1 MTDGG
6 TKKMPQTST
15 GPVRIL
21 YVECSLDGTVGGS
34 HISLL
39 YLVAGMKKLGYV
51 PVVVFRSRHSLLSR
65 FDELG
70 ITIHILPGRR
80 HWKSDNRL
88 LAPFVRIMNSFVSRL
103 ANVVSFARIFALLG
117 KERIALVHTNNSVF
131 DSALSWLLAAKLR
144 GIPCVAHE
152 RGFTVDCPPFI
163 GLAVR
168 NFAAII
174 CISDAVR
181 RSMLA
186 LNLGRLKLVTVHNG
200 IDVTQSQ
207 ATRTTTEI
215 REEFGIAPS
224 RQIVGIVGNIQ
235 PWKGQ
240 DVVIRAVALL
250 RKEVPDIVCLI
261 IGDVSKSFQ
270 LDVAYLDSLQ
280 RLIADEKLH
289 GHVIMT
295 GYRRDVASYMNAMD
309 VVIHSSIDPEPFGRV
324 LLEAMSVRKP
334 LVAAAAGGVPEIVVD
349 GTTGFLFTPGDAT
362 ELAAHLCDLLRDMGK
377 RTLMGNNG
385 YDRVV
390 SEFNVNRT
398 TEAISEVYKSALAKQ
413 T

>member
-1 MTDGG
+1 
-6 TKKMPQTST
+6 MPQTST

-39 YLVAGMKKLGYV
+39 YLVAGMKKLGYE
-51 PVVVFRSRHSLLSR
+51 PVVVFRSPHSLLSR

-70 ITIHILPGRR
+70 IAIHILPGRK
-80 HWKSDNRL
+80 HWKSDNLL

-103 ANVVSFARIFALLG
+103 TNAVAFTRFFSLLG
-117 KERIALVHTNNSVF
+117 KERITLVHMNNSVF
-131 DSALSWLLAAKLR
+131 DSAFGWLLAAKLR

-152 RGFTVDCPPFI
+152 RGLPADCHPLI

-168 NFAAII
+168 HFAAII
-174 CISDAVR
+174 CISEAVR

-186 LNLGRLKLVTVHNG
+186 LNLGRLKLVTIHNG
-200 IDVTQSQ
+200 IDVAQSQ
-207 ATRTTTEI
+207 ATRTATEI

-224 RQIVGIVGNIQ
+224 RPIVGIVGNIQ

-240 DVVIRAVALL
+240 DVVIRAVALA

-261 IGDVSKSFQ
+261 VGDVSKLFQ
-270 LDVAYLDSLQ
+270 ADVTYLESLQ
-280 RLIADEKLH
+280 RLIADEKLD

-309 VVIHSSIDPEPFGRV
+309 VVIHSSIHPEPFGRV

-349 GTTGFLFTPGDAT
+349 GTTGFLFKPGNSI
-362 ELAAHLCDLLRDMGK
+362 ELAARLCDLLGDVGK
-377 RTLMGNNG
+377 RRLMGNNG

-390 SEFNVNRT
+390 SEFNTNKT
-398 TEAISEVYKSALAKQ
+398 TEAVSEVYRSVLTRRAQ
-413 T
+413 